1 MKKIIAYSL
10 WGDGRIYNYGALE
23 NALVAEEFYPDW
35 ICRFYCANN
44 CDPVIIKELEKRNN
58 VEVVKVDCNEN
69 KAINMFWRFIPA
81 FEDDVDVMIS
91 RDTDSILSMREKR
104 AVDEWLNTPDKDFHI
119 MRDHPEG
126 HSLKIMGGM
135 WGCRNGIIKHLKSE
149 FEEFMEVHK
158 NKGRSIDQT
167 FLVNKVYPTVVNKA
181 VIHAQYF
188 KFEGTDVCKDFPD
201 GLDFSE
207 AGYGLRGY
215 IGEIN
220 HHTVKACNLLK
231 EREGWHERHPLY

>member
-10 WGDGRIYNYGALE
+10 WGEGRIYNYGALE

-104 AVDEWLNTPDKDFHI
+104 AVDEWLNTPEKDFHI
-119 MRDHPEG
+119 MRDHPA
-126 HSLKIMGGM
+126 HTQLIMAGM
-135 WGCRNGIIKHLKSE
+135 
-149 FEEFMEVHK
+149 F
-158 NKGRSIDQT
+158 
-167 FLVNKVYPTVVNKA
+167 A
-181 VIHAQYF
+181 VCTE
-188 KFEGTDVCKDFPD
+188 KCKDAFLPI
-201 GLDFSE
+201 LD
-207 AGYGLRGY
+207 
-215 IGEIN
+215 IIN
-220 HHTVKACNLLK
+220 FLNNIILNKICTK
-231 EREGWHERHPLY
+231 